1 MTTKYTCEIMELN
14 FAKYADGLIPAIVQ
28 DADTRVVLMLGFMNK
43 EAFDKTM
50 ATKKVTFYS
59 RSRQTL
65 WTKGETSGNFLN
77 LVDIKIDCDNDTLLV
92 KAHPIG
98 PTCHKG
104 TDTCWAE
111 DNKGISLSV
120 LQEKIAR
127 ELQEL
132 PSDSDL
138 TKLLNKGG
146 VNKLAQEVGENALET
161 IIQVTNG
168 SQEKLTEKSADLLFH
183 LLALLAKQNVPV
195 ETVLEQVNQRI
206 K

>member
-1 MTTKYTCEIMELN
+1 MELN

-168 SQEKLTEKSADLLFH
+168 SQEKLTEKSADLLYH
-183 LLALLAKQNVPV
+183 LLALLAKQNVSV

>member
-1 MTTKYTCEIMELN
+1 MELN

-183 LLALLAKQNVPV
+183 LLALLAKQNVSI

>member
-1 MTTKYTCEIMELN
+1 MELN
-14 FAKYADGLIPAIVQ
+14 FSKYADGLIPAIVQ
-28 DADTRVVLMLGFMNK
+28 DADTRVVLMLGFMNQ

-50 ATKKVTFYS
+50 QTGKVTFYS

-77 LVDIKIDCDNDTLLV
+77 LVDIKVDCDNDTLLV

-111 DNKGISLSV
+111 ENNGDILV
-120 LQEKIAR
+120 LPSIQDKIAKIIQDKP
-127 ELQEL
+127 E
-132 PSDSDL
+132 DSEI

-146 VNKLAQEVGENALET
+146 VNKLAQEMGENALKA
-161 IIQVTNG
+161 IIQSTNG
-168 SQEKLTEKSADLLFH
+168 TKDGLIEKSADLLYY
-183 LLALLAKQNVPV
+183 LMALLSANDIRIEEIAKTLKNR
-195 ETVLEQVNQRI
+195 N
-206 K
+206 

>member
-1 MTTKYTCEIMELN
+1 MELN
-14 FAKYADGLIPAIVQ
+14 FAKYADGLIPAVVQ

-183 LLALLAKQNVPV
+183 LLALLAKQNVSI

>member
-1 MTTKYTCEIMELN
+1 MELN

-132 PSDSDL
+132 PSDSNL

-183 LLALLAKQNVPV
+183 LLALLAKQNVSI

>member
-1 MTTKYTCEIMELN
+1 MELN
-14 FAKYADGLIPAIVQ
+14 FSKYADGLIPAIVQ
-28 DADTRVVLMLGFMNK
+28 DADTRVVLMLGFMNQ

-50 ATKKVTFYS
+50 QTGKVTFYS

-77 LVDIKIDCDNDTLLV
+77 LVDIKVDCDNDTLLV

-111 DNKGISLSV
+111 ENNGDILS
-120 LQEKIAR
+120 
-127 ELQEL
+127 L
-132 PSDSDL
+132 PSIQDKITEIIQNKPEDSEI

-146 VNKLAQEVGENALET
+146 VNKLAQEMGENALKA
-161 IIQVTNG
+161 IIQSTNG
-168 SQEKLTEKSADLLFH
+168 TKDGLIEKSADLLYY
-183 LLALLAKQNVPV
+183 LMALLSANDIRIEEIAKTLKNR
-195 ETVLEQVNQRI
+195 N
-206 K
+206 

>member
-1 MTTKYTCEIMELN
+1 MELN

-111 DNKGISLSV
+111 DNKGSSLSV

-127 ELQEL
+127 KLQEL

-183 LLALLAKQNVPV
+183 LLALLAKQNVSI

>member
-1 MTTKYTCEIMELN
+1 MELN
-14 FAKYADGLIPAIVQ
+14 FSKYADGLIPAIVQ
-28 DADTRVVLMLGFMNK
+28 DADTRVVLMLGFMNQ

-50 ATKKVTFYS
+50 QTGKVTFYS

-77 LVDIKIDCDNDTLLV
+77 LVDIKVDCDNDTLLV

-111 DNKGISLSV
+111 ENNGDILV
-120 LQEKIAR
+120 
-127 ELQEL
+127 L
-132 PSDSDL
+132 PSIQDKITEIIQNKPEDSEI

-146 VNKLAQEVGENALET
+146 VNKLAQEMGENALKA
-161 IIQVTNG
+161 IIQSTNG
-168 SQEKLTEKSADLLFH
+168 TKDGLIEKSADLLYY
-183 LLALLAKQNVPV
+183 LMALLSANDIRIEEIAKTLKNR
-195 ETVLEQVNQRI
+195 N
-206 K
+206 

>member
-1 MTTKYTCEIMELN
+1 MELN

-111 DNKGISLSV
+111 DNKGISLLV

-183 LLALLAKQNVPV
+183 LLALLAKQNVSV